1 MDNDECVGAIV
12 CKLDRYK
19 DLMRG
24 YIAMLD
30 VKSEC
35 RRKQIG
41 KYYIMRVYCNYFII
55 STIYNEGLW

>member
-1 MDNDECVGAIV
+1 MSNDECVGAIV

-19 DLMRG
+19 ELMGG

-41 KYYIMRVYCNYFII
+41 NH
-55 STIYNEGLW
+55 